1 MPVCYRHPDRESH
14 IRCQRCER
22 PICPD
27 CMTEAAVGFQC
38 PSCVVE
44 GRKSVRTATTTYGGR
59 RPTRPGLLSQV
70 LIGINVAVFVVLL
83 ATGGRG
89 SPIAFEL
96 VLIPQQVA
104 GGAVW
109 QLLTSAFAHLDLLH
123 IALNMYAIYL
133 LGPQLEELLGRAR
146 FLALYL
152 VSALAGSA
160 LVMAASAPFG
170 ATLGASG
177 AVFGLFAAYLVVAL
191 RRRANLQPI
200 LIVIGINV
208 LFTVIGRGF
217 ISWQGHLGGF
227 LGGLLVAGALFY
239 APRQGRSRWQWT
251 GVSAT
256 LLLVLAAIAARV
268 AVLG

>member
-1 MPVCYRHPDRESH
+1 MN
-14 IRCQRCER
+14 
-22 PICPD
+22 
-27 CMTEAAVGFQC
+27 EAAVGFQC
-38 PSCVVE
+38 PQCVAE
-44 GRKSVRTATTTYGGR
+44 GSRSVRTATTTYGGK
-59 RPTRPGLLSQV
+59 RPVRPGLVSQV
-70 LIGINVAVFVVLL
+70 LIGINVAVWMLL
-83 ATGGRG
+83 VATGGRG
-89 SPIAFEL
+89 SPVAFEL
-96 VLIPQQVA
+96 VLIPQRVA
-104 GGAVW
+104 EGAVW
-109 QLLTSAFAHLDLLH
+109 QLLTSAFAHLDVLH
-123 IALNMYAIYL
+123 VGLNMFAVYL

-160 LVMAASAPFG
+160 LVMWAAPPFG

-200 LIVIGINV
+200 LVVIGINV
-208 LFTVIGRGF
+208 LFTVVGRGF

-239 APRQGRSRWQWT
+239 APREGRARWQWA
-251 GVSAT
+251 GVGAT
-256 LLLVLAAIAARV
+256 LLLALAAIVARV